1 MIGDR
6 TLTVGEALE
15 DDGSGPW
22 PLDAIGTLVAG
33 GTVLL
38 SMP

>member
-38 SMP
+38 SMH